1 MMKRL
6 VFLLSALL
14 TFVALA
20 NVASASGAFGY
31 QPAVPS
37 KLLK

>member
-1 MMKRL
+1 MKRL
-6 VFLLSALL
+6 VFFLSSLL

-20 NVASASGAFGY
+20 NVAGACGALGY
-31 QPAVPS
+31 QPEVPS

>member
-1 MMKRL
+1 MKRF
-6 VFLLSALL
+6 VFLVSALL

-20 NVASASGAFGY
+20 NVASACGPFGY
-31 QPAVPS
+31 QPEVPS